1 MVNIFIVLFFVA
13 VAVSSLVTFISC
25 IVFLCHQLKER
36 KKEKSNKAR
45 RKYIEKHR
53 KEMFIQNTGTT
64 MDNRKIYGVSCKD
77 MGC

>member
-1 MVNIFIVLFFVA
+1 MDIIFITLFSVV
-13 VAVSSLVTFISC
+13 VAVSSLVSFISC
-25 IVFLCHQLKER
+25 IVFLRHQLKER
-36 KKEKSNKAR
+36 NKEKSSKAR

-53 KEMFIQNTGTT
+53 DEMFLQNTGTT